1 MHSHPPAR
9 QFRRS
14 RRFLTLGIIAIG
26 AAFLFVACN
35 GNSDPDE
42 PPMFTTE
49 GPPTEATAPIAT
61 GTPTPAATT
70 ATASP
75 TPTATT
81 EATATP
87 AAPRTPGWIGSVSAW
102 DSVVLERPVDM
113 TEYTLGGYEI
123 AIAEQNGYI
132 YGVSADGA
140 EVILD
145 ISGRVVA
152 PGNEEGLL
160 SFTLDP
166 AFESNRHVWVYF
178 SADNPRRS
186 ILSRFTANEDGTID
200 RDSELPVLP
209 IEQPYANHNGGT
221 VRFGPDGMLYLGIG
235 DGGSG
240 GDPQGHGQNT
250 MTLLG
255 TVIRIDVSS
264 ATEDVPYV
272 IPADNPFIDD
282 DAVLNE
288 IWAYGLRNPWRMAF
302 DPATGNL
309 WAADVGQNLWEEV
322 NILHAGG
329 NFGWAIVEGPE
340 CFRASTCDRTG
351 LTPPVAYYANADGR
365 CSVNG
370 GIIARNV
377 TATNVEG
384 AYLFGDFCSGEIWG
398 IPANGIEAGEAGAL
412 AGSNGAVLI
421 GSGFGNIISMAQ
433 VGDEVYVISFGRP
446 LQRLVN
452 Q

>member
-1 MHSHPPAR
+1 MRAMA
-9 QFRRS
+9 
-14 RRFLTLGIIAIG
+14 LGAIAVLAATL
-26 AAFLFVACN
+26 LVACN
-35 GNSDPDE
+35 GNGDPDE

-61 GTPTPAATT
+61 GTTT

-132 YGVSADGA
+132 YGVNADGA

-166 AFESNRHVWVYF
+166 TFECNRHVWVYF

-200 RDSELPVLP
+200 RDSELPILP

-255 TVIRIDVSS
+255 TVIRIDVRN

-288 IWAYGLRNPWRMAF
+288 IWAYGLRNPWRMSF
-302 DPATGNL
+302 DRVTGNL

-322 NILHAGG
+322 NILQAGG
-329 NFGWAIVEGPE
+329 NFGWATVEGPE
-340 CFRASTCDRTG
+340 CFRAATCDRTG
-351 LTPPVAYYANADGR
+351 LTPPVTYYANADGR
-365 CSVNG
+365 CSVTG
-370 GIIARNV
+370 GIVARNV

-398 IPANGIEAGEAGAL
+398 IPADGIDVGELSEL
-412 AGSNGAVLI
+412 AGRNGAVLI
-421 GSGFGNIISMAQ
+421 GSGFGNIVSMTQ